1 MGGRGGL
8 ALRAYACGWTMKEG
22 EGLRHRRLQQPQ
34 VVSDESRD
42 AETKRVS
49 AYSGKVFRITLTTLV
64 VTLVVPL
71 LLAALLLQSPI
82 NPQPFSYKEPPLL
95 IGPLEANLKL
105 REAERLYEGQL
116 IGPESIALL
125 GDVIFTG
132 TADGQILK
140 ISDGK
145 IHTLARIG
153 KLPCGTWED
162 EPTCGRPLG
171 IRLGPNGTLF
181 VADAYYGLFEV
192 NPVTGEVKML
202 VSAQKVIQGKRMA
215 FVNDLSITQDGRKI
229 YFTDSSSKWQRRD
242 NKYLVMEGTADGRLM
257 EYDTVTQQVEVLMDD
272 LRLANGVQLSPAEDY
287 VLVSE
292 TTMARIRRYHI
303 SGLRKGGHDI
313 FFDNLPGL
321 PDNIRPSSSGGYWVG
336 IAALRPNP
344 GFSVLDFLAPRPW
357 LKNLILKLVSQ
368 EMTMKFVPK
377 YGLVLELNEDGSVR
391 RSFHDPHG
399 VVVPSVSEASEHN
412 GYLYLGSYYFPSL
425 CRLNINEV

>member
-1 MGGRGGL
+1 
-8 ALRAYACGWTMKEG
+8 MKES
-22 EGLRHRRLQQPQ
+22 EGLRNRRLQQPR
-34 VVSDESRD
+34 VISDESRD
-42 AETKRVS
+42 AETKHVS

-71 LLAALLLQSPI
+71 VTAALLLQSPI

-95 IGPLEANLKL
+95 TGPLETNLKL
-105 REAERLYEGQL
+105 RQAECLLEGQL
-116 IGPESIALL
+116 FGPESIAHL

-132 TADGQILK
+132 TADGLILK
-140 ISDGK
+140 IIDGK
-145 IHTLARIG
+145 IHTLSRIG
-153 KLPCGTWED
+153 KLPCGASED

-171 IRLGPNGTLF
+171 IRVGPNGTLF

-192 NPVTGEVKML
+192 NPITGEVKML
-202 VSAQKVIQGKRMA
+202 VSAQKAIQGKRMA

-229 YFTDSSSKWQRRD
+229 YFTDSSTKWQRRD
-242 NKYLVMEGTADGRLM
+242 NRYLVMEGTADGRLM
-257 EYDTVTQQVEVLMDD
+257 EYDTVTKKVEVLMDD
-272 LRLANGVQLSPAEDY
+272 IRFANGVQLSPAEDY

-336 IAALRPNP
+336 MATLRPNP
-344 GFSVLDFLAPRPW
+344 GFSVMDFLAPRPW
-357 LKNLILKLVSQ
+357 LKNLIFKLFNQ
-368 EMTMKFVPK
+368 ETTMKFVPK
-377 YGLVLELNEDGSVR
+377 YGLVLELNEDGSIR

-399 VVVPSVSEASEHN
+399 VVVPAVSEASEHN
-412 GYLYLGSYYFPSL
+412 GYLYLGSYYSPFL
-425 CRLNINEV
+425 CRLDLNKA

>member
-1 MGGRGGL
+1 
-8 ALRAYACGWTMKEG
+8 MKEA
-22 EGLRHRRLQQPQ
+22 EGLRQRRPQQPQ

-42 AETKRVS
+42 AETKHVS
-49 AYSGKVFRITLTTLV
+49 AYSGKVFRITLTTLI
-64 VTLVVPL
+64 VTL
-71 LLAALLLQSPI
+71 LAPFLVATLLLQSPI
-82 NPQPFSYKEPPLL
+82 NPEPFSYKEPLL
-95 IGPLEANLKL
+95 LTGPLEPNLKL
-105 REAERLYEGQL
+105 RQAERLFEGKL
-116 IGPESIALL
+116 IGPESIAHL
-125 GDVIFTG
+125 GEVIFTG

-140 ISDGK
+140 ISDGQ

-153 KLPCGTWED
+153 KLPCGTRED

-171 IRLGPNGTLF
+171 IRVGRNGTLF

-192 NPVTGEVKML
+192 NPVTGEVEML
-202 VSAQKVIQGKRMA
+202 VSAQKIIQGRRMA

-242 NKYLVMEGTADGRLM
+242 NQYLVMEGTADGRLM
-257 EYDTVTQQVEVLMDD
+257 EYDMITKQVEVLMDD
-272 LRLANGVQLSPAEDY
+272 LRFANGVQLSPAEDY

-336 IAALRPNP
+336 MAVLRPNP
-344 GFSVLDFLAPRPW
+344 GFSMMDFLAPRPW
-357 LKNLILKLVSQ
+357 LKNLIFKLFSK

-377 YGLVLELNEDGSVR
+377 YGLVLELNEDGSIR

-399 VVVPSVSEASEHN
+399 VVVPAVSEAAEHD
-412 GYLYLGSYYFPSL
+412 GYLYLGSIYSSFL
-425 CRLNINEV
+425 CRLNLNKV

>member
-1 MGGRGGL
+1 
-8 ALRAYACGWTMKEG
+8 MKES
-22 EGLRHRRLQQPQ
+22 EGLRQRRLQQSR
-34 VVSDESRD
+34 VVADESRD
-42 AETKRVS
+42 VDTKHVS

-64 VTLVVPL
+64 VTIVVPL
-71 LLAALLLQSPI
+71 LTAALLLQSPI

-95 IGPLEANLKL
+95 VGPLEANDKL
-105 REAERLYEGQL
+105 RQAERLWEGQL
-116 IGPESIALL
+116 LGPESIAHI

-140 ISDGK
+140 ISDGN
-145 IHTLARIG
+145 IHSVARIG
-153 KLPCGTWED
+153 KLPCGTRED

-171 IRLGPNGTLF
+171 LRVGPNGTLF

-202 VSAQKVIQGKRMA
+202 VSAQEVIQGKRMA
-215 FVNDLSITQDGRKI
+215 FVNDLSITQNGRKI

-242 NKYLVMEGTADGRLM
+242 HKYLVIEGTADGRLM
-257 EYDTVTQQVEVLMDD
+257 EYDTVTKQVEVLMDD
-272 LRLANGVQLSPAEDY
+272 LRFANGVQLSPAEDY

-292 TTMARIRRYHI
+292 TTLARIRRYHI
-303 SGLRKGGHDI
+303 SGLRKGGHDM

-336 IAALRPNP
+336 MATLRQNP
-344 GFSVLDFLAPRPW
+344 GFSVMDFLAPRPW
-357 LKNLILKLVSQ
+357 LKNLIFKLFSQ
-368 EMTMKFVPK
+368 EMAMKFVPK

-399 VVVPSVSEASEHN
+399 VVVSAVSEASEHG
-412 GYLYLGSYYFPSL
+412 GYLYLGSYSSPAL
-425 CRLNINEV
+425 CRLDLNQL